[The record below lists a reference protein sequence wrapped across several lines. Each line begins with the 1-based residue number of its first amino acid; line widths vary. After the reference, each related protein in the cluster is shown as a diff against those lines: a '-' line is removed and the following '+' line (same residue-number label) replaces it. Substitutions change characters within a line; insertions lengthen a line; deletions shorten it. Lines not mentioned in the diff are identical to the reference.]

1 MELITREIEI
11 NDSLA
16 KFYQEL
22 DIDDEKRLVRG
33 SKNPPDYLVIK
44 HEKLKLENEK
54 KKMQEM

>member
-1 MELITREIEI
+1 MRELEI
-11 NDSLA
+11 NDALA

-22 DIDDEKRLVRG
+22 DTDEEKRLVRG